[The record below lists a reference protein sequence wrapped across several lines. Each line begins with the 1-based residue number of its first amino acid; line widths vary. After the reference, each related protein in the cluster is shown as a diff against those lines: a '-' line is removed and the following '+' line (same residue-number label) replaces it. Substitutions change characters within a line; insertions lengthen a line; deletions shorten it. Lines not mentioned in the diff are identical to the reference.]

1 MKLNH
6 EKGAPPLY
14 FQIEN
19 ILKEKIEKGEY
30 AYGEVLPSEKQLQ
43 ELYDVSRVTVRQAVS
58 SLVNAGYLQSSQGI
72 GTTVIFEEKIDE
84 KLKRV
89 ISFSEEMEQHGIK
102 METSYCD
109 ITLEK
114 ADKWIA
120 SKLNIKEGDEAY
132 KLVRVRSAKAAP
144 IVYSITYLKK
154 NYDLPL
160 DPRQYMKS
168 LYNLL
173 ESQYGVK
180 IVKGQDTFEAT
191 LADKEIGRYLNISAG
206 SPVFKRTRKT
216 TNQENELVEYAV
228 CYYPGDKYK
237 YSVEL

>member
-6 EKGAPPLY
+6 EKGAAPLY

-19 ILKEKIEKGEY
+19 ILKEQIEKGEY
-30 AYGEVLPSEKQLQ
+30 AYGDILPSEKQLQ
-43 ELYDVSRVTVRQAVS
+43 ELFEVSRVTVRQAVS

-72 GTTVIFEEKIDE
+72 GTSVIFEKIDE

-89 ISFSEEMEQHGIK
+89 ISFSEEMEQHGIQ

-109 ITLEK
+109 IILEK
-114 ADKWIA
+114 AAKLIA
-120 SKLNIKEGDEAY
+120 PKLNVKEGEEIY
-132 KLVRVRSAKAAP
+132 KLVRVRSAKASP

-160 DPRQYMKS
+160 DPKQYMAS

-173 ESQYGVK
+173 ESRYGVK
-180 IVKGQDTFEAT
+180 IVKGKDTFEAV
-191 LADKEIGRYLNISAG
+191 LADKEISKYLNISIG

-216 TNQENELVEYAV
+216 TDQQDELVEYTI

>member
-6 EKGAPPLY
+6 EKGAAPLY
-14 FQIEN
+14 SQIEN
-19 ILKEKIEKGEY
+19 IIKAQIENGEY
-30 AYGEVLPSEKQLQ
+30 AYGDVLPSEKQLQ
-43 ELYDVSRVTVRQAVS
+43 EIFGVSRVTVRQAVS
-58 SLVNAGYLQSSQGI
+58 ALVNAGYLQSSQGI
-72 GTTVIFEEKIDE
+72 GTIVIFEKIDE

-102 METSYCD
+102 METSYCN

-114 ADKWIA
+114 TNKVIA
-120 SKLNIKEGDEAY
+120 AKLYTKEGDEVY
-132 KLVRVRSAKAAP
+132 KLVRVRCAKTSP

-154 NYDLPL
+154 NYELPL
-160 DPRQYMKS
+160 EPERYKES
-168 LYNLL
+168 LYNFLDT
-173 ESQYGVK
+173 QYGVK

-191 LADKEIGRYLNISAG
+191 LADREIGKYLDISIG

-216 TNQENELVEYAV
+216 INQNNEPVEYTV